1 MSLHMSM
8 HKKFFCA
15 LTVAGCC
22 LSGVALAQV
31 GVDSSTG
38 ANVGVGGVGG
48 VGVGVGTSGSVH
60 TPPPPDVNVQGRS
73 STGVRSGDAQTGARS
88 SGEVNSNSTS
98 PRDGRVSPQPLD
110 HSRQPGQD
118 KSP

>member
-1 MSLHMSM
+1 MSM

-22 LSGVALAQV
+22 LSGAAFAQV
-31 GVDSSTG
+31 GVDTSTG
-38 ANVGVGGVGG
+38 VGVGVGG
-48 VGVGVGTSGSVH
+48 VGVGAGASGNVQ
-60 TPPPPDVNVQGRS
+60 TPPPPDVNIQGRS
-73 STGVRSGDAQTGARS
+73 STGVRAGDAQTGSRS

>member
-1 MSLHMSM
+1 MSM

-31 GVDSSTG
+31 GVDTSTG
-38 ANVGVGGVGG
+38 ANVGVGG
-48 VGVGVGTSGSVH
+48 VGVGVGTSGSVN
-60 TPPPPDVNVQGRS
+60 TPPPPDVNIQGRS
-73 STGVRSGDAQTGARS
+73 STGVRAGDAQTGSRAN
-88 SGEVNSNSTS
+88 GEVNSNSTS
-98 PRDGRVSPQPLD
+98 PRDSRVSPQPLD
-110 HSRQPGQD
+110 QSKAPGQD